1 MCFDDPAGLAA
12 NQDPSQSQCLALLSP
27 ALQQLPPLNQLST
40 FLSQPL
46 PGKIPVSP
54 ASFYSIQQSDLQ
66 ISHSFAASVPADH
79 RLQNI
84 VGSVIQHDP
93 YLGGE
98 PLTASAVDRSLLDML
113 LSIDQLLPVSDK
125 MRVNFKIQRDQADGD
140 SQMTLQSSTG
150 RSLRPDLQ
158 LRAEDEIRL
167 LFKGEEKGLGYSLAD
182 AHQVCL
188 IHWQEMSL
196 VPFHDKLVGC
206 MLL

>member
-1 MCFDDPAGLAA
+1 MV
-12 NQDPSQSQCLALLSP
+12 SP
-27 ALQQLPPLNQLST
+27 ALHSLPTLSQLSS

-46 PGKIPVSP
+46 PCKVLVSP
-54 ASFYSIQQSDLQ
+54 AIFRFIQQSDLE
-66 ISHSFAASVPADH
+66 ISHNFAASISIDH

-98 PLTASAVDRSLLDML
+98 PLTAGAVDRSLLEML
-113 LSIDQLLPVSDK
+113 LSIDQLLPSTNK
-125 MRVNFKIQRDQADGD
+125 MRVNLKIQRDQADSD
-140 SQMTLQSSTG
+140 SQMALRSATG
-150 RSLRPDLQ
+150 SSLRPDLQ

-182 AHQVCL
+182 ANQVGL
-188 IHWQEMSL
+188 LHWQEMSL
-196 VPFHDKLVGC
+196 FPFHDKLVGC